1 MNKENFENYVLGT
14 FNWNLQT
21 KNLHFTMLLIDENWN
36 QQNLIPFVASLEPKI
51 KKIETKQV
59 EKTRPTLEEVVVD
72 WETYLKKWVE
82 KYFETETIETD
93 ELVDNPNYISPD
105 FSTKDLLD
113 YAKKNWPFNWE
124 K

>member
-1 MNKENFENYVLGT
+1 MNKKLFENYQIWTITPSLDWKG
-14 FNWNLQT
+14 
-21 KNLHFTMLLIDENWN
+21 LHFTMILIDEDWN
-36 QQNLIPFVASLEPKI
+36 QQNLVPFVASLEPKI
-51 KKIETKQV
+51 KKIETRQI
-59 EKTRPTLEEVVVD
+59 EKTRPTLEEVVVE
-72 WETYLKKWVE
+72 WEIYLKKWEE

-105 FSTKDLLD
+105 FTTQDLLD